1 MGDVIPAGLTAE
13 QRRRL
18 WRVVAIAAGAFMLE
32 QGIGSLSP
40 SQALKADSLDFLAM
54 GLGSGLSLW
63 AIGRS
68 AEMRMMAT
76 LARAALLV
84 LIGGL
89 TALATLYQFLVHA
102 VPEPASMAAGALA
115 ALAANG
121 VAFYLLRQQGP
132 DDALQSGRLAAR
144 NDAIGTGAVLVAAGL
159 VAVTDTAAPDLV
171 VAGVMVVLF
180 MGTALPALDRAWRDW
195 RAMQTPGAPQG
206 GQDPAPASPSSDTE
220 AE

>member
-1 MGDVIPAGLTAE
+1 MDDLTLAGLTAE

-18 WRVVAIAAGAFMLE
+18 WLVIAIYAGAFGLE
-32 QGIGSLSP
+32 QAIGSLSP
-40 SQALKADSLDFLAM
+40 SQALKSDSLDFLAM
-54 GLGSGLSLW
+54 GLGSGMSLW

-68 AEMRMMAT
+68 AEIRVLGT
-76 LARAALLV
+76 LARAGLLAV
-84 LIGGL
+84 VGGL

-102 VPEPASMAAGALA
+102 VPEPVSMAAGTLA

-132 DDALQSGRLAAR
+132 DDALRTGRLAAR

-180 MGTALPALDRAWRDW
+180 LGTAMPALRLAWREW
-195 RAMQTPGAPQG
+195 RATQTPGAPQG
-206 GQDPAPASPSSDTE
+206 GKDPAPASPASYKETE
-220 AE
+220 

>member
-1 MGDVIPAGLTAE
+1 MDDVTPAGLTAE

-18 WRVVAIAAGAFMLE
+18 WLVVAIYAGAFLIE

-40 SQALKADSLDFLAM
+40 SQALKTDSLDFLAM
-54 GLGSGLSLW
+54 GLSSALSLW

-68 AEMRMMAT
+68 AETQVMAT
-76 LARAALLV
+76 LGRAGLLV

-132 DDALQSGRLAAR
+132 DGALQSGRLAAR

-159 VAVTDTAAPDLV
+159 VAITNTAAPDLV

-180 MGTALPALDRAWRDW
+180 LGTALPALDRAWRDW

>member
-18 WRVVAIAAGAFMLE
+18 WLVVAIAAGAFMLE

-132 DDALQSGRLAAR
+132 DDALQSRRLAAR

-159 VAVTDTAAPDLV
+159 VAITNTAAPDLV

-180 MGTALPALDRAWRDW
+180 VGTALPALDRAWRDW
-195 RAMQTPGAPQG
+195 RAMQTPGAPQD
-206 GQDPAPASPSSDTE
+206 GQDVAPASPSSDTE